1 MNNKTTKKLYFLDTS
16 QIGGRKL
23 TPFGAWVLEA
33 LCDECGEILRFVR
46 PDFSNDPLCWL
57 HTCDKCGK
65 SYWLDNKYPYPDYAV
80 NTGKPLDIKTP
91 AIKCEEAK

>member
-1 MNNKTTKKLYFLDTS
+1 MKIRGSMKTKYYPANVML
-16 QIGGRKL
+16 
-23 TPFGAWVLEA
+23 LEA

-46 PDFSNDPLCWL
+46 SDFSNDPLCWL

-65 SYWLDNKYPYPDYAV
+65 SYWLDNKYPYPGYAV

-91 AIKCEEAK
+91 TIKCEEAK